1 MYHERSNS
9 SKHETNDINKKKLS
23 SIPNV
28 IISGKIQIDTTL
40 IKYVKLLPQT
50 LSWIYTPNTSCRG
63 HLDNTNKW
71 GEAKT

>member
-1 MYHERSNS
+1 MKGQIPQNMKQMTS
-9 SKHETNDINKKKLS
+9 TKKKLS

-50 LSWIYTPNTSCRG
+50 LSWIYTPNTSCTG
-63 HLDNTNKW
+63 HLENTNKW